1 MTVLPTIENKS
12 ILTPTS
18 GFLQSGFTHTV
29 NPYSGCAFAS
39 GVCGL
44 YCYVQHSYWVTK
56 GRPWSFYGV
65 KKNIREPYR
74 REYDRLKSPR
84 KGGPKPLQIY
94 LGSATDPYVPQ
105 ERTALATRALL
116 EEMVARPPDT
126 LVLQTRN
133 PLVKRDLELIAQIA
147 RHAKIW
153 VSITVEN
160 DREQVPGLPPHVTS
174 PRERLEVL
182 RTFKEAGI
190 PCQATVSPMFAI
202 EDVDGFARKLDYSC
216 DRVICDHYLLGDGS
230 KQGRRTKKTDFPKLL
245 GEHGYSEWNTL
256 DKFYAV
262 VSEFKSI
269 LGIDR
274 VLVSAE
280 GFNAV

>member
-1 MTVLPTIENKS
+1 MTTLPTIENKS

-18 GFLQSGFTHTV
+18 GFLASGFTHTA

-39 GVCGL
+39 GICGL
-44 YCYVQHSYWVTK
+44 FCYVQHTYWVTK
-56 GRPWSFYGV
+56 GRPWGFYGV

-74 REYDRLKSPR
+74 REYDRLKHPR
-84 KGGPKPLQIY
+84 RGAPKPLKIY

-105 ERTALATRALL
+105 ERTALATRTLL
-116 EEMVARPPDT
+116 EEMVARPPDA
-126 LVLQTRN
+126 LVLQTRS
-133 PLVKRDLELIAQIA
+133 PLVKLDLELIAQISMQ
-147 RHAKIW
+147 AKLW

-160 DREQVPGLPPHVTS
+160 DREHVPGLPPHATS
-174 PRERLEVL
+174 PSERLEVL

-202 EDVDGFARKLDYSC
+202 EDVASFARKLDYSC

-230 KQGRRTKKTDFPKLL
+230 KQGLRTKKTDFPELL
-245 GEHGYSEWNTL
+245 EEHGYSEWNTL
-256 DKFYAV
+256 ATFYEV
-262 VSEFKSI
+262 VSAFNST
-269 LGIDR
+269 LGSDR
-274 VLVSAE
+274 VLVSAA